1 MVQPSGEGAERCMKQ
16 ALKNI
21 NGKIDY
27 INTHGTSTPIG
38 DVKELDAIRNVFGYQ
53 MPKMSSTNP

>member
-21 NGKIDY
+21 DGKIDY

-38 DVKELDAIRNVFGYQ
+38 DVKELKQ
-53 MPKMSSTNP
+53 SKMFLAQIFLK